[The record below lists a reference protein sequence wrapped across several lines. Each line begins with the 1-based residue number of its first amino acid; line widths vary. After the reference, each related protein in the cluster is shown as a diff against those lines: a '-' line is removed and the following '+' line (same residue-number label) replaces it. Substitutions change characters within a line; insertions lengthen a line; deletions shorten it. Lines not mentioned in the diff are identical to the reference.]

1 MKISLPGIMERIRHD
16 LKDEQG
22 DDERW
27 SEDELDRHLRHA
39 LQDIS
44 KIRPREMETLLG
56 AVDGSYEID
65 ISDLDD
71 LVNVDQVAYPADQD
85 PQELRNYT
93 IWGDILRLGLAS
105 APSVTETTLT
115 GTVTFTKNSTA
126 VTGAGTAFLTELAEG
141 GYIKK
146 STDYQWYKVASI
158 TDATHLTLSKAFV
171 ESTGADTLDSTPKRD
186 SQGIVQ
192 VYWGQVH
199 TLNLDTNT
207 LPSYLTDL
215 LVDGAVAYA
224 CTAWANYA
232 VNRVNT
238 GGANVDMEYLRLAQ
252 IKMAKFYSDLRGLRK
267 IKVYKDYPK

>member
-93 IWGDILRLGLAS
+93 IWGDILRLELAS

-141 GYIKK
+141 NYIKK

-186 SQGIVQ
+186 SRGIVQ

-207 LPSYLTDL
+207 LPFYLTDL
-215 LVDGAVAYA
+215 LIDGAVAYA

-238 GGANVDMEYLRLAQ
+238 GGANVDVEYLRLAQ
-252 IKMAKFYSDLRGLRK
+252 VKMAKFYSDLRGLRK